1 MSEFDLID
9 ALNCS
14 PDNGLPPSDTEQ
26 DVEREV
32 KLSEDL
38 NLTVTCN
45 RTTMK
50 RVANLVLAVK
60 KLSKSL
66 SLCGRDL
73 SDVELCG
80 AIMDCVVEETIFQE
94 GWNSSTRPGKP
105 FFRRC
110 SSSVCE
116 VTVSDEHQKDFILTP
131 GGMMLQAITLKAGN
145 CDREVNF
152 EMCHY
157 SPPPSISSLTVLLS
171 VSKNLHISCSMED
184 GKVSLELEQYSQE
197 SLKEINQD
205 DGLDRFLFFKKVPPG
220 GSLVSF
226 ESVKFRGWFIS
237 TSSLDMDH
245 SVEMCQAA
253 TSSRVTYFTL
263 KEQGKK

>member
-1 MSEFDLID
+1 MSDFDLAD
-9 ALNCS
+9 RPTVMLLAGCFCS
-14 PDNGLPPSDTEQ
+14 LQQ

-38 NLTVTCN
+38 NLMVTSN
-45 RTTMK
+45 RMTMK
-50 RVANLVLAVK
+50 SVANLVLAVN

-80 AIMDCVVEETIFQE
+80 AIMDCVVE
-94 GWNSSTRPGKP
+94 GWSNSSGTRKP
-105 FFRRC
+105 VFQRC
-110 SSSVCE
+110 SSVHKF
-116 VTVSDEHQKDFILTP
+116 TVSDEYQKDFILTT
-131 GGMMLQAITLKAGN
+131 GEMKLQAITLRAGN
-145 CDREVNF
+145 GDRKVNF

-157 SPPPSISSLTVLLS
+157 RPPCSSSIRSLTVLLS
-171 VSKNLHISCSMED
+171 VSENLHISCSMED
-184 GKVSLELEQYSQE
+184 GKVSLELE
-197 SLKEINQD
+197 SLTEINQE
-205 DGLDRFLFFKKVPPG
+205 DGLDRFLFIKNTPPG

-237 TSSLDMDH
+237 TSSVEIDH

-253 TSSRVTYFTL
+253 TASRVTCF
-263 KEQGKK
+263 KVF

>member
-1 MSEFDLID
+1 MSDFDLAD
-9 ALNCS
+9 ALDCS
-14 PDNGLPPSDTEQ
+14 PEIRRPPSGTE

-38 NLTVTCN
+38 NLMVTSN
-45 RTTMK
+45 RMTMK
-50 RVANLVLAVK
+50 SVANLVLAVN

-94 GWNSSTRPGKP
+94 GWSNSSGTRKP
-105 FFRRC
+105 VFQRC
-110 SSSVCE
+110 SSVHKF
-116 VTVSDEHQKDFILTP
+116 TVSDEYQKDFILTT
-131 GGMMLQAITLKAGN
+131 GEMKLQAITLRAGN
-145 CDREVNF
+145 GDRKVNF

-157 SPPPSISSLTVLLS
+157 RPPCSSSIRSLTVLLS
-171 VSKNLHISCSMED
+171 VSENLHISCSMED
-184 GKVSLELEQYSQE
+184 GKVSLELEQYRHE
-197 SLKEINQD
+197 SLTEINQE
-205 DGLDRFLFFKKVPPG
+205 DGLDRFLFIKNTPPG

-237 TSSLDMDH
+237 TSSVEIDH

-253 TSSRVTYFTL
+253 TASRVTCF
-263 KEQGKK
+263 KVF